1 MSRVWLR
8 TRTQRSVVGVC
19 STDST
24 HTQTNVFHVVQCS
37 QDRTDCTLGKQT
49 NHSISEQHSTGEP
62 SPQVKTRL
70 TTYIWRRTDI
80 PLRTT
85 MFTSR
90 PERTDCLKDTTLN
103 WNNYLWPEEMAYS
116 GTYHA
121 PTEQHRVPSLDSLTS
136 IHTQTPLA
144 LIIHIKWPWQLCNSE
159 FTHDLNSSVRTHRV
173 SNRQL
178 LFSYSEL
185 KKPLGWEV
193 KHLQEME
200 NKSSCLQ
207 YST

>member
-1 MSRVWLR
+1 MQPGPHRLHTGKTNQPLHKR
-8 TRTQRSVVGVC
+8 TAQYRRAISSGQ
-19 STDST
+19 DSADYL
-24 HTQTNVFHVVQCS
+24 HLEENRYSFEDNNVHILARE
-37 QDRTDCTLGKQT
+37 DRL
-49 NHSISEQHSTGEP
+49 
-62 SPQVKTRL
+62 
-70 TTYIWRRTDI
+70 
-80 PLRTT
+80 
-85 MFTSR
+85 F
-90 PERTDCLKDTTLN
+90 ERHIKESTTLN

-173 SNRQL
+173 SNLQL